1 MVALRQKH
9 LWLSGK
15 SIAAKHIQRYCLQ
28 AVIEHELKTQTQPLL
43 ALMVCPYFSPA
54 FLLCSYFS
62 LISFLRILVVF
73 PLKIRLRKDSLI
85 CCAGHNG

>member
-1 MVALRQKH
+1 VVALRQKH

-43 ALMVCPYFSPA
+43 ALMVCPYFSPV
-54 FLLCSYFS
+54 FLLFPYQFFAYFGGFS
-62 LISFLRILVVF
+62 LENT
-73 PLKIRLRKDSLI
+73 PLKR
-85 CCAGHNG
+85 